1 MSSSTFEA
9 ECFLTSW
16 KTVYSFVHRAPSKPV
31 TFRSQHMTTA
41 VRAEDS
47 GAIARFARL
56 PTRSKIG
63 LGLAL
68 IPLLYVVLWVLFLA
82 EGTSAG
88 PAISQPGEFLVTLLD
103 GITVAGLYFVVA
115 SGFTLIFGLMR
126 TVNMAHGSLF
136 LLAAYI
142 AIDLQR
148 SMAGVSAGA
157 VSAEDVG
164 LMEWFVPLL
173 VGGLVAA
180 VIGVILQQVLLR
192 WNQGEELRQALI
204 TLAVSVILADQMLAW
219 FGGLAVRMTW
229 PGSVTTFF
237 QILGERYAT
246 SRLFMLAVAVVVGV
260 LLWLWLTKTRVG
272 MIIRAG
278 VDDQEMVRAL
288 GINVTLI
295 FALTFFVG
303 AFLAGL
309 GGVMGGSF
317 AGVAPGADG
326 QWLLFSLVVVIV
338 GGLGSIKGAVAGSLL
353 LGLVVA
359 FSPAY
364 LPQEFTFYSI
374 IFTFVLL
381 AVVLAIRPHGLFGR
395 AG

>member
-1 MSSSTFEA
+1 
-9 ECFLTSW
+9 
-16 KTVYSFVHRAPSKPV
+16 
-31 TFRSQHMTTA
+31 MTTA
-41 VRAEDS
+41 LRAEGS
-47 GAIARFARL
+47 GAIARFTRL

-88 PAISQPGEFLVTLLD
+88 PAVSQPGEFLVTLLD

-157 VSAEDVG
+157 VSADDVG

-237 QILGERYAT
+237 EILGERYAT